1 MSKRVLIVGGGTAG
15 WITAG
20 YLARTLGAQARD
32 GVRITLVESADIGIL
47 GVGEGTFP
55 TIRRTLRRIGVDET
69 TLVRE
74 CSASFKQG
82 AKFVHWRNTPGS
94 GGPDHY
100 LHGFQVSQQPTGLD
114 LLPYWL
120 L

>member
-1 MSKRVLIVGGGTAG
+1 MTRRVLIVGGGTAG

-55 TIRRTLRRIGVDET
+55 TIRKTLRRQLQAG
-69 TLVRE
+69 RE
-74 CSASFKQG
+74 IRPLALPARLGRARSLPAFLSS
-82 AKFVHWRNTPGS
+82 H
-94 GGPDHY
+94 
-100 LHGFQVSQQPTGLD
+100 PTGHRARPAAILAVGCRREPGQ
-114 LLPYWL
+114 LG
-120 L
+120 